1 VLNTGNGLK
10 DVARA
15 MEAAG
20 EPLVIEPTLKALQS
34 ALDADV
40 KKNGGG

>member
-1 VLNTGNGLK
+1 
-10 DVARA
+10 

-20 EPLVIEPTLKALQS
+20 ESLVIEPMLKALQS